1 MKRIIHLGKT
11 LRAFLLPFLLFP
23 VCSTAQISVTTLAAP
38 VNALSI
44 TDLDFLHSTTP
55 KWLFTINMSAPGT
68 ANAVMTIN
76 LDVQLANGTTHTQA
90 AQFISKVFLI
100 NGSRTVTNLE
110 LGKGKAIPDSMYI
123 FNQSAKTAFQDVAL
137 PSGAMPAGS
146 YTFRV
151 DVRSADNSSSDTKF
165 FTFVLSNPS
174 TPVLLAPTDGETV
187 VEEFPLFEWQYD
199 GPRATIAIFEAL
211 PGQQSLE
218 EIASGTPHLTATVTT
233 RSFRYPAT
241 GARVLQ
247 PGKRYVWYVTGLVGV
262 AGGTS
267 LQLRSQPR
275 SFTVSNTRR
284 NSLGWLLQELES
296 TLPTTWKP
304 VFDQIRA
311 EGLSPAGTFR
321 FNGSPISI
329 TDLLKVLND
338 IRSNPESVSAV
349 NLE

>member
-1 MKRIIHLGKT
+1 MKRNTRFGKS
-11 LRAFLLPFLLFP
+11 LRSILAPLLFFP
-23 VCSTAQISVTTLAAP
+23 GFAGAQISITTLAAP

-44 TDLDFLHSTTP
+44 TDLDFLNSTTP
-55 KWLFTINMSAPGT
+55 KWLFTINMSAPGRVD
-68 ANAVMTIN
+68 AIMTIN
-76 LDVQLANGTTHTQA
+76 LDVELAAGSSYSSA
-90 AQFISKVFLI
+90 AQFISKVFSI

-110 LGKGKAIPDSMYI
+110 LGKGKPIPDSMYI
-123 FNQSAKTAFQDVAL
+123 FNQSAKAAFQDVAL

-146 YTFRV
+146 YTFHV
-151 DVRSADNSSSDTKF
+151 DVRTADGSSGDTRI

-174 TPVLLAPTDGETV
+174 TPILMAPTDGETV

-199 GPRATIAIFEAL
+199 GPRATIAIFEQL
-211 PGQQSLE
+211 SGQQSLE
-218 EIASGTPHLTATVTT
+218 EIASGTPQLTATVST
-233 RSFRYPAT
+233 RSFRYPPT
-241 GARVLQ
+241 GARALQ

-275 SFTVSNTRR
+275 SFTVSTSRR
-284 NSLGWLLQELES
+284 NSIGWLLQELES

-311 EGLSPAGTFR
+311 DGLSPSGTYR
-321 FNGSPISI
+321 FNGAPISL
-329 TDLLKVLND
+329 TDLLKVLNE

>member
-1 MKRIIHLGKT
+1 MKRNILSGKM
-11 LRAFLLPFLLFP
+11 LRAILVPFLFLP
-23 VCSTAQISVTTLAAP
+23 VFACAQISVTTLAAP

-55 KWLFTINMSAPGT
+55 KWLFTINMSAPGR
-68 ANAVMTIN
+68 AGAIMTIN
-76 LDVQLANGTTHTQA
+76 LDVQLANGTTYMQA
-90 AQFISKVFLI
+90 AQFISKAFSI
-100 NGSRTVTNLE
+100 DGTRTVTNLE
-110 LGKGKAIPDSMYI
+110 LGNGKAIPDSMYV

-137 PSGAMPAGS
+137 PSGSMPAGS

-151 DVRSADNSSSDTKF
+151 DVRSVDGSSTDTKF

-174 TPVLLAPTDGETV
+174 TPVLMAPADGETV

-199 GPRATIAIFEAL
+199 GPRATVAIFEQL

-218 EIASGTPHLTATVTT
+218 EIASGTPHLTATVST

-241 GARVLQ
+241 SARALQ

-267 LQLRSQPR
+267 LQLRSQPS
-275 SFTVSNTRR
+275 SFTVSTTRR
-284 NSLGWLLQELES
+284 NSMEWLLQEVES
-296 TLPTTWKP
+296 ALPTTWKP

-311 EGLSPAGTFR
+311 EGLSPAGTFH
-321 FNGSPISI
+321 FNGAPISI

>member
-1 MKRIIHLGKT
+1 MKRNTQSGNG
-11 LRAFLLPFLLFP
+11 LRAILLPFLFLPFYT
-23 VCSTAQISVTTLAAP
+23 SAQISVTTLAAP

-55 KWLFTINMSAPGT
+55 KWLFTINMSAPGRV
-68 ANAVMTIN
+68 NAIMTIN
-76 LDVQLANGTTHTQA
+76 LDVQLANGSTYMQA
-90 AQFISKVFLI
+90 AQFISKIFSI
-100 NGSRTVTNLE
+100 NGARTVTNLE

-123 FNQSAKTAFQDVAL
+123 FNQGAKTAFQDVAL

-146 YTFRV
+146 YMFRV
-151 DVRSADNSSSDTKF
+151 DVRTVDGSSTDTKF

-174 TPVLLAPTDGETV
+174 TPVLMAPSDGETV

-211 PGQQSLE
+211 PGQLSLE
-218 EIASGTPHLTATVTT
+218 EIASGTPHLTATVST

-275 SFTVSNTRR
+275 SFTVSTSRR
-284 NSLGWLLQELES
+284 NSIAWLLQELES
-296 TLPTTWKP
+296 ALPTTWKP
-304 VFDQIRA
+304 VFDRIRA
-311 EGLSPAGTFR
+311 EGLSPSGTFR